1 MNLVLNINVFKLRC
15 EAGVLRLKFSDL
27 KFTTVNGLESAKL
40 EIL

>member
-15 EAGVLRLKFSDL
+15 EAGVLRLEFSNL
-27 KFTTVNGLESAKL
+27 NFTTVDGLESAKL